1 MNGLAFLWLWVV
13 GATAS
18 YINPILPGFHP
29 DPSCI
34 YVESTFFCVT
44 STFTWFPG
52 VPVYASK
59 DLRRWEL
66 VSSVLNRRE
75 QLPQFADAPT
85 GQDGLF
91 ASTIRHHSGTFYVTT
106 TYVSI
111 ASYKDFVMENLI
123 FSTNDPYNASSWSI
137 PTKVDFIGY
146 DPSLLFD
153 DDGTAYFTGAAALST
168 GTAIALATIDVDNG
182 SLGPISYP
190 WNGTGLGTAE
200 GPHLYKKDDWYYIL
214 VAEGGTKE
222 MHRGSIARSLT
233 VGGPYESNPANP
245 IVIAEHLNSS
255 YFQTVGHAD
264 LFQDEDTGLWWGVAL
279 AMRSGPDFVSYPMGR
294 ETVLFPVSWPDEAG
308 GWPSLLEPV
317 RGQMGTSLPGKSG
330 NASGI
335 PGTGDEPDVVDFNVS
350 SDLPTHWLHIRYP
363 EDAAYVISPP
373 GHLNHLQLGL
383 SERNLSSVVMRNST
397 MPNTI
402 TFLGRRQTDTLFS
415 FSVDLE
421 FQPKRQAEEAGVS
434 VYLDEKRHIDF
445 AIFADDQVVDGKR
458 LRLRSFSNDENLT
471 LPQDVIVP
479 LPGDQEADTAV
490 RLEVRA
496 ENTTHYMFLAGQV
509 SGDESENTN
518 MTVVGHSLASLLSGG
533 YTGTV
538 VGVYG
543 TTNGKATT
551 TNTSVAYVS
560 RWRYSG
566 RGQHVDHNVVV

>member
-1 MNGLAFLWLWVV
+1 MNGFAFLWLLAV
-13 GATAS
+13 GVTAT
-18 YINPILPGFHP
+18 YLNPILPGFHP
-29 DPSCI
+29 DPSCV
-34 YVESTFFCVT
+34 YVEGTFFCVT

-59 DLRRWEL
+59 DLRRWKL

-91 ASTIRHHSGTFYVTT
+91 ASTIRHNNGTFYVTT

-137 PTKVDFIGY
+137 PTNVDFIGY

-153 DDGTAYFTGAAALST
+153 DDGTVYFTGAAALAT
-168 GTAIALATIDVDNG
+168 GTAIALATIDVDSG

-200 GPHLYKKDDWYYIL
+200 GPHLYRKDGWYYIL
-214 VAEGGTKE
+214 VAEGGTKDK
-222 MHRGSIARSLT
+222 HRGSIARSLA
-233 VGGPYESNPANP
+233 VGGPYESDPANP
-245 IVIAEHLNSS
+245 IIIAENLNSS

-264 LFQDEDTGLWWGVAL
+264 LFQDETTRLSWGVAL
-279 AMRSGPDFVSYPMGR
+279 AMRSGPAFVSYPMGR
-294 ETVLFPVSWPDEAG
+294 ETVSFPVSWSDEAG

-317 RGQMGTSLPGKSG
+317 KGQMGASLPGQCG

-335 PGTGDEPDVVDFNVS
+335 PGTGEEPDVVDFDIPS
-350 SDLPTHWLHIRYP
+350 ELPTHWLHIRYP
-363 EDAAYVISPP
+363 EEAAYVISPP
-373 GHLNHLQLGL
+373 GHPKELQLGL
-383 SERNLSSVVMRNST
+383 SARNLSSVVTSNST
-397 MPNTI
+397 TPNTI
-402 TFLGRRQTDTLFS
+402 TFFGRRQTDTLFE
-415 FSVDLE
+415 FSVDLK
-421 FQPKRQAEEAGVS
+421 FHPKGREEAGVS
-434 VYLDEKRHIDF
+434 IYLDEKRHIDF
-445 AIFADDQVVDGKR
+445 AIIADNQTMHDR
-458 LRLRSFSNDENLT
+458 HLRLRSYSNNEDVT

-479 LPGDQEADTAV
+479 LPGNQEVDAGV

-496 ENTTHYMFLAGQV
+496 ENTTHYTFVAGQV
-509 SGDESENTN
+509 SRTQSEDTK
-518 MTVVGHSLASLLSGG
+518 MTVVGHSLASLVSGG

-543 TTNGKATT
+543 TTNGEATT
-551 TNTSVAYVS
+551 ANTSVAYVS
-560 RWRYSG
+560 RWRYYG
-566 RGQHVDHNVVV
+566 KGQYVDYGVAV